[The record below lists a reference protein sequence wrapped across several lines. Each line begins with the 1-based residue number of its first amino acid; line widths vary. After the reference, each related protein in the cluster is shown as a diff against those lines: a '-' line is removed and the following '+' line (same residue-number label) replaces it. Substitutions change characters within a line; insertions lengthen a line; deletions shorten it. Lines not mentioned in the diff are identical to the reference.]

1 MAFAW
6 SYADAI
12 VAACEAWPTVS
23 GYVPCHYKEGCG
35 CEMVPARVRAAIA
48 ALGQATDPP
57 NPFAIETCPKCGAEG
72 VAFICSEPGCPVNG
86 GADYGSSSPPEKVT
100 APTPPASDL
109 ERVRSNI
116 LGLRCWV
123 AADSQTNVSAATQIA
138 RAAIAAMGQV
148 TDRDAGQISDGCHTF
163 NELYEHRHALF
174 LALCRSQ
181 VDRAWRAQ
189 QHHDGSSFEG
199 WFILG
204 IGDQPGHQ
212 ITYHLPMRLWDDAA
226 FVKTL
231 HRAPEWDG
239 HTSNDVID
247 RIKIVDYLEQRGP
260 K

>member
-1 MAFAW
+1 MLNE
-6 SYADAI
+6 ADAI
-12 VAACEAWPTVS
+12 VAACEAWPTVH
-23 GYVPCHYKEGCG
+23 GYVPCHYLQGCA

-48 ALGQATDPP
+48 A
-57 NPFAIETCPKCGAEG
+57 
-72 VAFICSEPGCPVNG
+72 
-86 GADYGSSSPPEKVT
+86 
-100 APTPPASDL
+100 
-109 ERVRSNI
+109 
-116 LGLRCWV
+116 
-123 AADSQTNVSAATQIA
+123 
-138 RAAIAAMGQV
+138 MGQV
-148 TDRDAGQISDGCHTF
+148 TDAGQISDGYHTF

-239 HTSNDVID
+239 HTSNDVIE
-247 RIKIVDYLEQRGP
+247 RIKSSPPEKVTAP
-260 K
+260 KTGNGAA